1 MFSHS
6 IPGDHAQMLKH
17 LAERVIVKEKEANG
31 SKDTV
36 TVVNATNLEPLLSK
50 ATDVTV
56 RRRTG

>member
-1 MFSHS
+1 
-6 IPGDHAQMLKH
+6 MLKH